1 MWDRPILFF
10 FPSMHHGMHG
20 PSFFNPSP
28 VTNSRAIPPFLHR
41 RTMSLLGSSPLLT
54 AEINTRLR
62 ALVIPIRLITAI
74 LLTKGYAM
82 RQ

>member
-1 MWDRPILFF
+1 
-10 FPSMHHGMHG
+10 
-20 PSFFNPSP
+20 
-28 VTNSRAIPPFLHR
+28 
-41 RTMSLLGSSPLLT
+41 MSLLGSSPLLT